1 MKHTIYLSP
10 IVLGLTLTATQ
21 PLHAAKVVP
30 LQTTAFSELQQMFH
44 LRISNSSRVASIT
57 GEPADSLQLVNQH
70 TDQKHVTHMRMQQEY
85 AGFPVFGGYAIIH
98 SRNAAKSLM
107 QGSASVRMNG
117 NVYRGLEAELG
128 QPTPLFI
135 ERAKVALEQ
144 FKAQYATEGISE
156 ERVTPMVYIN
166 AQHRAFWAYK
176 VSVLIQPMDSLPE
189 RPTSIIDAQ
198 TFKPFESWNDVK
210 TNRTIVKGQGYGG
223 NKRTG
228 MYQYG
233 VNLPF
238 LEITRDTTE
247 GICYM
252 KNKDVTVID
261 MNNFIETYEPNKPRP
276 RAPTLPMEF
285 NCSMN
290 SDDNVAYW
298 TGYKADGMDL
308 HNDGYSASN
317 DALYVGSVI
326 KNMYNE
332 WYNLD
337 VLTHND
343 APMRLVMRVHYG
355 QGLDNAFWDGRQ
367 MTFGDGAKRM
377 YPTVSIGVGA
387 HEISHG
393 FTEQHSDLM
402 YTGQSG
408 GMNESFSDMSAQAAE
423 FYANGKNTWNIGGD
437 IMKEENGYK
446 VLRYM
451 DVPSRDGRSID
462 RADQYRFRTQDRPE
476 MDVHLSSGVYNRM
489 FYLLANQP
497 GWDVRKAFQVML
509 KANMDYWTPYSNF
522 RQGACG
528 VLSAAQDLEY
538 SVDAVK
544 QALDGVVIDYRDCVV

>member
-1 MKHTIYLSP
+1 MKRTIYISP
-10 IVLGLTLTATQ
+10 IILGLTITAAS
-21 PLHAAKVVP
+21 PLHAAKAIP
-30 LQTTAFSELQQMFH
+30 LQETSFTELQQMFH
-44 LRISNSSRVASIT
+44 LSTASLPHAASLAAGNPT
-57 GEPADSLQLVNQH
+57 DSLQLVNQH
-70 TDQKHVTHMRMQQEY
+70 TDEKHVTHMRMQQEY
-85 AGFPVFGGYAIIH
+85 AGVPVFGGYAIMH
-98 SRNAAKSLM
+98 SRNAAKSLL

-117 NVYRGLEAELG
+117 IVYQGLDAELG
-128 QPTPLFI
+128 QPEPLFI
-135 ERAKVALEQ
+135 EQAKVALEQ
-144 FKAQYATEGISE
+144 FKAKYARESISDE
-156 ERVTPMVYIN
+156 QVTRMVYIN
-166 AQHRAFWAYK
+166 AQSRAFWAYK
-176 VSVLIQPMDSLPE
+176 VSVLIQHMDSIPE
-189 RPTSIIDAQ
+189 RPTAIIDAQ
-198 TFKPFESWNDVK
+198 TFKPFENWNDVK
-210 TNRTIVKGQGYGG
+210 TNRTVVKGQGYGG

-233 VNLPF
+233 VGLPF
-238 LEITRDTTE
+238 LEMTRDNTQ
-247 GICYM
+247 GMCYM

-261 MNNFIETYEPNKPRP
+261 MNNFLDMNNGKRE
-276 RAPTLPMEF
+276 PTLPMAF
-285 NCSMN
+285 TCALA
-290 SDDNVAYW
+290 SDDTSAYW
-298 TGYKADGMDL
+298 TGYQADGMDL

-326 KNMYNE
+326 KNMYSE

-337 VLTHND
+337 VLTRNN

-355 QGLDNAFWDGRQ
+355 QGMDNAFWDGRQ
-367 MTFGDGAKRM
+367 MTFGDGAKLM

-423 FYANGKNTWNIGGD
+423 FFANGKNTWNIGGD

-451 DVPSRDGRSID
+451 DIPSRDGRSID
-462 RADQYRFRTQDRPE
+462 RADQYRFRTQERPE
-476 MDVHLSSGVYNRM
+476 MDVHFSSGVYNRM
-489 FYLLANQP
+489 FYLLASQP
-497 GWDVRKAFQVML
+497 GWDVRKAFNVML

-528 VLSAAQDLEY
+528 VLSAAQDLDL
-538 SVDAVK
+538 SLDGVK